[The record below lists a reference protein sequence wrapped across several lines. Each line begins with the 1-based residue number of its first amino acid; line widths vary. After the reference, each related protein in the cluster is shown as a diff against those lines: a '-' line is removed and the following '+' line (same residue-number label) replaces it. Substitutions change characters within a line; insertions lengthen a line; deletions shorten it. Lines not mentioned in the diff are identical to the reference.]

1 LTLLAIPQ
9 PRHQNGV
16 VSSFNTSSSLI
27 VTVNFSNT
35 TSFRGLNLL
44 KGGVLT

>member
-16 VSSFNTSSSLI
+16 VGSFNASSSLI
-27 VTVNFSNT
+27 VTVNFSDT

-44 KGGVLT
+44 KSGVLT

>member
-16 VSSFNTSSSLI
+16 VGSFNASSSLI
-27 VTVNFSNT
+27 VTINFSNT
-35 TSFRGLNLL
+35 TSFGGLNLL
-44 KGGVLT
+44 KSGVLT

>member
-16 VSSFNTSSSLI
+16 VGSFNASSSLI
-27 VTVNFSNT
+27 VTVNFGDT
-35 TSFRGLNLL
+35 TRFRGLNLL
-44 KGGVLT
+44 KSGVLT